1 MKRFARNALISLVGE
16 KARLEL
22 AESYG
27 PSLRVSQLLGT
38 AADAERVE
46 LDYASVA
53 GDPRLR
59 GVIARR
65 SGVDPDDV
73 VLTIGAAHALF
84 LTAFVSCGEGDE
96 AVITVPYFPPAR
108 AGVEAVGAQV
118 CALPL
123 SFGEGYRVDL
133 QAFRSL
139 LSERTRLVSVTSPH
153 NPSGVSVPLDTLAQ
167 MYRAIEELS
176 PNAYLVV
183 DEVYRESTYG
193 DEPVAQTAIDLGPKV
208 VTLASLSKSY
218 GAPGL
223 RIGWAITRDPWMREQ
238 LALAKFNTVV
248 SCGVLD
254 EALAIEVF
262 RNVDEIL
269 RGWRRLLGSR
279 VERLASW
286 VRTNDRV
293 VEWVRPDAGA
303 ICCVRLRPDAIDE
316 TAISRFYDELAQ
328 AGVRVANGSW
338 FGDEARVFRL
348 GFGMLAAEEFET
360 ALNAVVHA
368 IERTTAATV

>member
-1 MKRFARNALISLVGE
+1 MERFTPNPLISLVGD

-27 PSLRVSQLLGT
+27 RSLQLSQLLRT
-38 AADAERVE
+38 AADAEHLE

-53 GDPRLR
+53 GDPRVR
-59 GVIARR
+59 SAIAQR
-65 SGVDPDDV
+65 SGVEPDDV

-84 LTAFVSCGEGDE
+84 LTAFVSCREGDE
-96 AVITVPYFPPAR
+96 AIVTAPYFPPAR
-108 AGVEAVGAQV
+108 AGLEAVGARV
-118 CALPL
+118 SPLRL
-123 SFGEGYRVDL
+123 SFDEGYRVDL
-133 QAFRSL
+133 RAFRSL
-139 LSERTRLVSVTSPH
+139 LSERTRLVSLTSPH
-153 NPSGVSVPLDTLAQ
+153 NPSGTVVPFDTLEQ
-167 MYRAIEELS
+167 MYRSIEETC
-176 PNAYLVV
+176 PNAYFVV
-183 DEVYRESTYG
+183 DEIYRESTYG
-193 DEPVAQTAIDLGPKV
+193 DQPVAHSAIDLGSRV

-238 LALAKFNTVV
+238 LTLAKFNTAV

-262 RNVDEIL
+262 RNAGEFL

-279 VERLASW
+279 VERLAAW
-286 VRTNDRV
+286 VRANDRV

-303 ICCVRLRPDAIDE
+303 ICCVRLRPDAIDDG
-316 TAISRFYDELAQ
+316 TVPRFYDELLR
-328 AGVRVANGSW
+328 AGARVANGSW

-348 GFGMLAAEEFET
+348 GFGMIADEDFDAGLDAIAR
-360 ALNAVVHA
+360 A
-368 IERTTAATV
+368 IERTAAAAV

>member
-1 MKRFARNALISLVGE
+1 MKRFAPNAFMSLVGD

-27 PSLRVSQLLGT
+27 PSLRLSQLLGT
-38 AADAERVE
+38 ATDVECLE

-59 GVIARR
+59 SAIARR
-65 SGVDPDDV
+65 SGAEPDDV
-73 VLTIGAAHALF
+73 VLTVGAAHALF

-96 AVITVPYFPPAR
+96 AVVTVPYFPPAR
-108 AGVEAVGAQV
+108 AGLEAVGARV

-123 SFGEGYRVDL
+123 AFDEGYRVDL

-139 LSERTRLVSVTSPH
+139 LSDRTRLVSVTSPH
-153 NPSGVSVPLDTLAQ
+153 NPSGVTVPVDTLAQ
-167 MYRAIEELS
+167 MYRAIEELC
-176 PNAYLVV
+176 PNAYFVV
-183 DEVYRESTYG
+183 DEIYRESTYG

-223 RIGWAITRDPWMREQ
+223 RVGWAITRDPWIREQ
-238 LALAKFNTVV
+238 LTLAKFNTVV

-254 EALAIEVF
+254 EALAIEAF
-262 RNVDEIL
+262 RNVDEFL

-286 VRTNDRV
+286 VRANERI

-303 ICCVRLRPDAIDE
+303 ICCVRLRRDAIDE
-316 TAISRFYDELAQ
+316 AAIPQFYRELAR

-348 GFGMLAAEEFET
+348 GFGMLTDEDFHT
-360 ALNAVVHA
+360 ALDAVAHA
-368 IERTTAATV
+368 IERTAGAAV